1 MRDGITK
8 QRLAR
13 RGRSNAGR
21 NDIGIYMKKKE
32 LGKQIR
38 YLRQKKN
45 IEPEKLCLGVCST
58 NTLDRLERG
67 ERLPDYFVME
77 RILERTG
84 KSMNKMEVLTDWD
97 AYKIYYLREMIETDL
112 DDGEYKSA
120 AEGILY
126 YEGLEAAGQ
135 ALHRQYIC
143 KIKAILAEEHYGNT
157 EESCEYLEKAVL
169 CTLPGFQLGIIGDH
183 IMGEEEMT
191 LILMWL
197 EQKIRLGETGMTR
210 YGEKI
215 FDYIR
220 RTFDDEE
227 SLANIYG
234 KAAWIFMR
242 EYVREGKWVETA
254 GIGIRA
260 MEILTSNG
268 MLLNLPQI
276 MELLLGCYE
285 KLDREAY
292 GALKAERDSLKWV
305 YETYGKEYE
314 TGRGRLWKNCHRK
327 GIYLIPEVMRQ
338 ERKLTGKSQER
349 VAVELGIDQKTISR
363 IENGRYKPKRET
375 FRKLREYYGIEMD
388 ICNACL
394 TVEDFELLEWE
405 RDIAREVFYRRYDE
419 AERLY
424 CKLKDK
430 LDLGYNNNRQ
440 YCLYFDAL
448 FDERNGNITKE
459 ELLQQCEKAFTVTRR
474 NCRWEDLSCVVLN
487 RIETSIM
494 NVIAKT
500 YGRIDHKEKEIYILE
515 QVLRGFEN
523 SRVDVRY
530 HYASVA
536 LIYVHLAG
544 KYEESDQF
552 DRAIDMYENG
562 IRLCLRC
569 ERGDILGKY
578 ILEKI
583 YTETRKNGERE
594 ANKNLYRQAYQLL
607 KLMKMKSLKEKLEKF
622 YHNKYNKNIN

>member
-1 MRDGITK
+1 
-8 QRLAR
+8 
-13 RGRSNAGR
+13 
-21 NDIGIYMKKKE
+21 MKKKE
-32 LGKQIR
+32 LGKQVR

-45 IEPEKLCLGVCST
+45 IEPEKLCLGVCSAI
-58 NTLDRLERG
+58 TLDRLERG

-97 AYKIYYLREMIETDL
+97 AYEIYYLREVIETDL
-112 DDGEYKSA
+112 DNGEYESA
-120 AEGILY
+120 AEGIRY
-126 YEGLEAAGQ
+126 YEGLEAAKQ

-143 KIKAILAEEHYGNT
+143 KIKAILAEEYHGNT
-157 EESCEYLEKAVL
+157 QESCKYLEEAVL
-169 CTLPGFQLGIIGDH
+169 CTFPGFKPGLIGDY
-183 IMGEEEMT
+183 ILGEEEMT

-197 EQKIRLGETGMTR
+197 EQKIRLGETEIIR

-234 KAAWIFMR
+234 KADWIFMR
-242 EYVREGKWVETA
+242 EYVRERKWVEAA

-276 MELLLGCYE
+276 MELLLTCYE
-285 KLDREAY
+285 KIDRDAY
-292 GALKAERDSLKWV
+292 DELNAERDSLKWV

-314 TGRGRLWKNCHRK
+314 TERGRLWKNCRQK
-327 GIYLIPEVMRQ
+327 GIYLMPEVMRQ
-338 ERKLTGKSQER
+338 ERMLIGKSQER
-349 VAVELGIDQKTISR
+349 VAAEIGIDQKTISR
-363 IENGRYKPKRET
+363 IENGRYRPKKET
-375 FRKLREYYGIEMD
+375 LRKLREYYGMEMD
-388 ICNACL
+388 ICNVCL
-394 TVEDFELLEWE
+394 TVDDFELLEWE
-405 RDIAREVFYRRYDE
+405 RDVAREDFHRRYDE
-419 AERLY
+419 AEQVY
-424 CKLKDK
+424 SHLKDK
-430 LDLGYNNNRQ
+430 LDLRHNNNRQ

-448 FDERNGNITKE
+448 FSERNGNITKE
-459 ELLQQCEKAFTVTRR
+459 ELIQQCEKAFEVTRG
-474 NCRWEDLSCVVLN
+474 NCRWEDLPNVVLN
-487 RIETSIM
+487 RIETSII

-500 YGRIDHKEKEIYILE
+500 FGRIGNKEKEIYILE
-515 QVLRGFEN
+515 QLLRGFEN
-523 SRVDVRY
+523 SKVDIRY

-552 DRAIDMYENG
+552 DKAIDMYEKG

-583 YTETRKNGERE
+583 YTEERKNGENE
-594 ANKNLYRQAYQLL
+594 VCKNSYRKVYQLL
-607 KLMKMKSLKEKLEKF
+607 KLMKMEPLKEKLKKV
-622 YHNKYNKNIN
+622 YHNKYKKNID